1 MLSISNVNPDINK
14 SEFTLKIP
22 VMQENDIDIGTIIA
36 MKLLQVIKIICPSL
50 FAANN
55 SGYQINIKKKED
67 VTPDKKDP
75 VFYS

>member
-1 MLSISNVNPDINK
+1 
-14 SEFTLKIP
+14 
-22 VMQENDIDIGTIIA
+22 MQENDIDIGTIIA